1 MISENYQK
9 YVVEF
14 SITVVD
20 PTYSELLRDPEDPQ
34 YSDVTQKLTDKVRLK
49 SFYSPELFFFS
60 NHLDQ
65 GLVKHPTEV
74 FCS

>member
-1 MISENYQK
+1 MVHQSTQHPNVISEIYQK

-49 SFYSPELFFFS
+49 SFYSPELFFF
-60 NHLDQ
+60 LII
-65 GLVKHPTEV
+65 LIKA
-74 FCS
+74 